1 MSPSHGDPDGEC
13 TKCRD
18 SEAETPHDG
27 PPLQRSYRSRKE
39 TFRPKIRTR
48 PCQLSPRRRVYQVT
62 EEIHAESRTSGRR
75 DSVCACRLFDLR
87 REPGGADG
95 CGGSRGSKATRR
107 REGTGRPPG

>member
-1 MSPSHGDPDGEC
+1 MESAQTAAVLE
-13 TKCRD
+13 TKRLMVASFALILSFAERD
-18 SEAETPHDG
+18 ISAEN
-27 PPLQRSYRSRKE
+27 
-39 TFRPKIRTR
+39 RTR

-75 DSVCACRLFDLR
+75 DSVCACRFFDLR

-107 REGTGRPPG
+107 RERTGRPPG